1 MFESKFRRSKTG
13 KEYFLL
19 IVAFFVGLIK
29 VSNGDLLI
37 DGTIITS
44 NAEPTSGNL
53 D

>member
-19 IVAFFVGLIK
+19 IVAFFVGLMK
-29 VSNGDLLI
+29 VCKGDLLI

-44 NAEPTSGNL
+44 NTEPTSGNL